1 MSTWLSLESPQKSFF
16 FFNFRFSIYFL
27 HERLAECMF
36 VWYFRGQ
43 KRALSGPGTG
53 VTNDWEPPYGCWG
66 LYPGPSAKAATA
78 LNCWAISPAIKES
91 LFLLV
96 GLFFRDK
103 VSLCSPG
110 CPGTCCLDHV
120 GFKLRDPQ
128 VCLLSTG
135 IKDVI
140 KERSPCQP
148 FPTQWAPQTARP
160 LALLFC
166 WLEGVLDIGQKQS
179 LRAKQGMCLG

>member
-1 MSTWLSLESPQKSFF
+1 MAGETGIVCSCSELD
-16 FFNFRFSIYFL
+16 
-27 HERLAECMF
+27 ERLAECMF
-36 VWYFRGQ
+36 VWYVRGQ
-43 KRALSGPGTG
+43 KRALGRPGTE

-78 LNCWAISPAIKES
+78 LNCWAISPAIKET

-110 CPGTCCLDHV
+110 CPGTFCLDHV
-120 GFKLRDPQ
+120 GFKPRDPP

-135 IKDVI
+135 IKDVCHHCSAQ
-140 KERSPCQP
+140 KNLNEELSKSVVLNLWVPTP
-148 FPTQWAPQTARP
+148 FGDQMNFSQRWHKTNRKHRYSYS
-160 LALLFC
+160 
-166 WLEGVLDIGQKQS
+166 DS
-179 LRAKQGMCLG
+179 